1 MTIMYL
7 LDINIL
13 IALGDPLHVHTVRAH
28 RWFSS
33 IAGEA
38 WATCPL
44 VQNGF
49 LRILG
54 NASYHKSPGPP
65 HVVNRLLR
73 QICSRPGHQFWPDSI
88 TLCDYSPL
96 PAANHLTDFY
106 LLALAIHHTGKLAT
120 LDQRIDPSLLPGGEE
135 AYCVIP

>member
-1 MTIMYL
+1 MYL

-13 IALGDPLHVHTVRAH
+13 IALGDPFHVHAGRAH

-33 IAGEA
+33 IKGEV

-54 NASYHKSPGPP
+54 NASYCQSPGPP
-65 HVVNRLLR
+65 QVVNGLLQ
-73 QICSRPGHQFWPDSI
+73 QICRRPGHQFWPDTI
-88 TLCDYSPL
+88 TLCDYAAL
-96 PAANHLTDFY
+96 PVSRHLTDFY
-106 LLALAIHHTGKLAT
+106 LLALAIHHHARFAT
-120 LDQRIDPSLLPGGEE
+120 LDRRIDPAQIPGGEN
-135 AYCVIP
+135 AYWVIP

>member
-1 MTIMYL
+1 MYL

-13 IALGDPLHVHTVRAH
+13 IALGDPFHVHAARAH

-33 IAGEA
+33 IKGEV

-54 NASYHKSPGPP
+54 NASYFKSPGPP
-65 HVVNRLLR
+65 QVVNGLLQ
-73 QICSRPGHQFWPDSI
+73 QICRRPGHQFWPDSL
-88 TLCDYSPL
+88 TLCDYPAL
-96 PAANHLTDFY
+96 PGARHLTDFY
-106 LLALAIHHTGKLAT
+106 LLALAIHHRARLAT
-120 LDQRIDPSLLPGGEE
+120 LDRRIDPTQIPGGET